1 MDEMVNVY
9 NKNKFNIGIKK
20 PDGTS
25 LNIRPGSFI
34 MLTQNEIDWLN
45 SVCDFIPKGILQLDE
60 AHSYITEKM
69 GINIKE
75 SVYAMD
81 DEAIKDHLNMGVKKL
96 EEWLDGI
103 NDKMLINR
111 ICDIAEIMDISR
123 TKMKM
128 LKEKAPERDLLD

>member
-81 DEAIKDHLNMGVKKL
+81 DGAIKDHLNMSVKKL
-96 EEWLDGI
+96 EDWLNGI
-103 NDKMLINR
+103 NDKMLISR
-111 ICDIAEIMDISR
+111 ICDVAETMDISR

-128 LKEKAPERDLLD
+128 LKDKLPERDMLD

>member
-111 ICDIAEIMDISR
+111 ICDIAETMDISR